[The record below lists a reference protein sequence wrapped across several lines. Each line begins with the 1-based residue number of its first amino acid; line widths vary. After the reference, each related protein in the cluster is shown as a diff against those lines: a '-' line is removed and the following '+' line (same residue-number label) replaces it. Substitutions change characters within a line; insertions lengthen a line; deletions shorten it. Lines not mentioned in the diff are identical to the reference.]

1 MDSAARRTADVIV
14 IGAGFSGLLLIRK
27 LRDELGLDVQAYER
41 GSDVGGTWYWNRYPG
56 ARCDVE
62 SMFYCFS
69 VDSELQQEWDWSERF
84 PGQPELLN
92 YFNHVADRW
101 DSRRSIAFDTTISSA
116 RWSDETHEWTVVT
129 DRGDTA
135 TARYLV
141 SAVGCLS
148 AATLP
153 AFPGAEDFAG
163 PIYHTGQWPQGGV
176 DFAGLRVG
184 VIGTGS
190 SGVQAIPM
198 IAQQAA
204 HLTVFQ
210 RTAHYSVPARNR
222 PLTDVERH
230 ATKREYDLLRSIARS
245 SSKTGLPSENQPLG
259 PAAVVD
265 DALLHAELERRWWLG
280 ISLTNTLADSF
291 ISLEANERIAQWVR
305 AKIRQIVDDPTTAD
319 LLASSNYPIGT
330 KRIIYGTDFFETFNR
345 PNVDLVSVVATPIEQ
360 FTTNGI
366 VVDGR
371 EHEFDAIVCAT
382 GYDAITGAL
391 ERIELRGRDGRLL
404 SDVWAEG
411 PKTYLGLAVHGF
423 PNLFTVTGPGSPS
436 VLSNM
441 VVSIEQHV
449 EWIVDYIER
458 LRIDGIAWT
467 EPEVDAQEA
476 WVSHVNELANATLF
490 PTAASWYMGAN
501 VPGKPRVFLPYLG
514 GISAYR
520 QKCDDVRADSYRGF
534 AHGSGKEGQ
543 RSLQGTTA

>member
-1 MDSAARRTADVIV
+1 
-14 IGAGFSGLLLIRK
+14 
-27 LRDELGLDVQAYER
+27 
-41 GSDVGGTWYWNRYPG
+41 
-56 ARCDVE
+56 
-62 SMFYCFS
+62 
-69 VDSELQQEWDWSERF
+69 
-84 PGQPELLN
+84 
-92 YFNHVADRW
+92 
-101 DSRRSIAFDTTISSA
+101 
-116 RWSDETHEWTVVT
+116 
-129 DRGDTA
+129 
-135 TARYLV
+135 
-141 SAVGCLS
+141 LS

-265 DALLHAELERRWWLG
+265 DTLLHAELERRWWLG